1 MTRHLIHIGYP
12 KAGSK
17 FLQAWFERHPEL
29 RYAPG
34 GLGGYRNVYELARP
48 ADGGSY
54 KYFVTSAEDLSSPN
68 RSAGD
73 LPLDVAT
80 EWREQRGR
88 VKRDQA
94 HVCEVLRS
102 LYPGSR
108 ILIVTR
114 GFRGLIMSGYSQY
127 VRAGGLLRTSK
138 SLAEDVRADALGF
151 VDEYFDFDY
160 LIRLYGEAFG
170 EENVLVLPYELL
182 RGDQRRFLAV
192 LEEGLGLA
200 RVEIELGRLNPSLS
214 PEEMYWY
221 PRVSRAVAAAAA
233 RLGEAG
239 SRKVYR
245 QYIRLTFNNRLR
257 LLVKA
262 LGLLRPGQKVT
273 EADFPDELL
282 RNCAGKAASLKDHP
296 LYAPYAAEYLLT
308 DELSD

>member
-29 RYAPG
+29 RYATG
-34 GLGGYRNVYELARP
+34 GLGGYRDVYELARP
-48 ADGGSY
+48 DDGRTY

-73 LPLDVAT
+73 LPLDVPT
-80 EWREQRGR
+80 EWREKQGR

-114 GFRGLIMSGYSQY
+114 GFRGILMSGYSQY
-127 VRAGGLLRTSK
+127 VRAGGQLHTSK
-138 SLAEDVRADALGF
+138 SLAADVRADALGF

-170 EENVLVLPYELL
+170 RENVLVLPYELL
-182 RGDQRRFLAV
+182 RDDPGRFLAV
-192 LEEGLGLA
+192 LEDELGLGH
-200 RVEIELGRLNPSLS
+200 VEINPGRVNPSLS
-214 PEEMYWY
+214 PEELYWY
-221 PRVSRAVAAAAA
+221 PRVSRAVAAAAS
-233 RLGEAG
+233 RLGVAG
-239 SRKVYR
+239 SRRVYR

-262 LGLLRPGQKVT
+262 LGLLRPGRKVT
-273 EADFPDELL
+273 AADFPDELL
-282 RNCAGKAASLKDHP
+282 RRCAGKATSLKDDP

-308 DELSD
+308 DEHPD